1 MENRLWKQ
9 IGLDKRKW
17 EPFAEQVCS
26 LSDEEIIPLIPDM
39 LEWLQDMNWP
49 GAVLYAKRL
58 RTLPEEVV
66 YPVVERT
73 ISQAKMM
80 KSGWRIFRIGSTASD
95 IDSKSPSMSW
105 NADRTWGWHK
115 EVQLWRVK

>member
-26 LSDEEIIPLIPDM
+26 LSDEEIIPFIPDM

-58 RTLPEEVV
+58 RTLPKEVV

-73 ISQAKMM
+73 ISQAK
-80 KSGWRIFRIGSTASD
+80 
-95 IDSKSPSMSW
+95 
-105 NADRTWGWHK
+105 K
-115 EVQLWRVK
+115 ENDEIWMENLQDWLDGIEY

>member
-1 MENRLWKQ
+1 MENKLWNQ

-17 EPFAEQVCS
+17 EAFAKQIC
-26 LSDEEIIPLIPDM
+26 LQSDEEIIPLIPDM

-49 GAVLYAKRL
+49 GEVLFAKRL

-73 ISQAKMM
+73 IRQAK
-80 KSGWRIFRIGSTASD
+80 
-95 IDSKSPSMSW
+95 
-105 NADRTWGWHK
+105 K
-115 EVQLWRVK
+115 ENDEIWMENLQDWLDGIEY

>member
-17 EPFAEQVCS
+17 GTFAEQVC
-26 LSDEEIIPLIPDM
+26 LLNDEEIIPLIPDM

-49 GAVLYAKRL
+49 GSVLYAKRL

-73 ISQAKMM
+73 ISQAK
-80 KSGWRIFRIGSTASD
+80 
-95 IDSKSPSMSW
+95 
-105 NADRTWGWHK
+105 K
-115 EVQLWRVK
+115 ENDEIWMENLQDWLDGIEY